1 MHVGRTSL
9 NSGSVRLSPKSS
21 SIKCET
27 RYLHGRQQAEHY
39 YIARTCLVRQEEGP
53 PHAIVPTGELKRQ
66 LEAQLDK
73 HIPTR
78 QPREAPVRMHS
89 Q

>member
-1 MHVGRTSL
+1 
-9 NSGSVRLSPKSS
+9 
-21 SIKCET
+21 
-27 RYLHGRQQAEHY
+27 
-39 YIARTCLVRQEEGP
+39 VRQEEGP

-66 LEAQLDK
+66 VEAQLDK

-89 Q
+89 QCITTTLLLTEHMVLLCGPPMVLLWSSYMHILGL